1 MKLDIKKFNEFFSIK
16 TDIQEIALKLFEFF
30 INKEGYISDSNHIR
44 MYFYDLGFYSLESN
58 DIQNDD
64 DSYYEDYYI
73 INFNAIKNLNDPLKK
88 LALDFII
95 KFVSEE
101 INNDFHSEF
110 MIDDLE
116 ILVRYE
122 DYDKINRKN
131 KLENLNIVN
140 NEHEL

>member
-140 NEHEL
+140 II